1 PDIRGDASI
10 SKRFDRE
17 AQGASRLDHPS
28 CVRVSDFGTTAGGIK
43 YLVMELLEGEEL
55 GERLGQPWAPDAA
68 LELLE
73 QIFAGL
79 EHAHAC
85 GIVHR
90 DLKPENIFLT
100 RDPQGRDVAKI
111 VDFGIAKLLDADGA
125 AEVLTRAGMVFG
137 TPRYMSP
144 EQAAGGKVDERS
156 DLYAVGV
163 LAHQLLSGKLPF
175 ESEDLAAILRMQ
187 IMAPPPPL

>member
-85 GIVHR
+85 GIVQR
-90 DLKPENIFLT
+90 DLQPATIFLT
-100 RDPQGRDVAKI
+100 RAPRGRETATTVA
-111 VDFGIAKLLDADGA
+111 FAIARPPA
-125 AEVLTRAGMVFG
+125 A
-137 TPRYMSP
+137 
-144 EQAAGGKVDERS
+144 
-156 DLYAVGV
+156 
-163 LAHQLLSGKLPF
+163 
-175 ESEDLAAILRMQ
+175 
-187 IMAPPPPL
+187 